1 MKRTNFFSI
10 LLAALLF
17 TSCANRSEVG
27 SVPSTDISENA
38 ARMWTDSQSA
48 RKTEIKPYTEDFAK
62 EISESATEFYMPL
75 MKDCEEHE
83 QNPEGAPQMD
93 IKIGGRDNHLY
104 TGKLETYPR
113 ADGNFFVVKPY
124 GHVQGDIGY
133 FEIYF
138 FDNNSRA
145 MIGVCPYV
153 SYTYLCCDGEYF
165 YYIFKDKLCRISED
179 GEVDEIVDF
188 EVYNPEDTD
197 DEIYPSVMDIEA
209 EMDGDTLKVTAGF
222 YRGSDTA
229 SYYKTNT
236 YIINVT
242 DLSVEPQIGDL
253 YVTEK
258 QPTGTAVSADSL
270 PEIVISNE
278 ADNSEQ
284 NFSQN
289 NGHTFN

>member
-1 MKRTNFFSI
+1 
-10 LLAALLF
+10 
-17 TSCANRSEVG
+17 
-27 SVPSTDISENA
+27 
-38 ARMWTDSQSA
+38 
-48 RKTEIKPYTEDFAK
+48 
-62 EISESATEFYMPL
+62 
-75 MKDCEEHE
+75 
-83 QNPEGAPQMD
+83 MD

-153 SYTYLCCDGEYF
+153 SYTSLCCDGEYF

-179 GEVDEIVDF
+179 GAGDEIVDF

-222 YRGSDTA
+222 YCGSDTA

-270 PEIVISNE
+270 PEIVISNK